1 MTFDVKAHY
10 QRAVAANVRLWR
22 QRLLEE
28 TGPDRWQAQ
37 PEAVWQAVAAGL
49 ASVSAQPEAASLAA
63 ELISTM
69 ERWGLWLAWMPLVE
83 TAVTLA
89 LPPELHGRLLLAQG
103 RIYFLNRNFSDAIRV
118 QETALALAE
127 AHQMAELAALAHYHL
142 TNAFLGDKQYNR
154 ARAHGAEALRLLPP
168 MPTVALA
175 SLHNSL
181 GLIELETG
189 ALAASEEQ
197 FQQALACWS
206 GLDEPT
212 LQARTWLNLGVVYYR
227 QSRWAEAQR
236 CYEQA
241 YAVLAPT
248 ASMVD
253 KLKVLNGLGTLHYVS
268 GEFTEAER
276 VFRQG
281 LAEARPLPGMF
292 HLRGSLTH
300 NVGNTLLAMGRWGE
314 AVLYLEKSLVL
325 WQQAND
331 GLEQANST
339 GTLGE
344 LYEQQGEW
352 DTAVTHYE
360 TALHLLA
367 DYPEHQ
373 WAQKLTATFQTA
385 RARCAALNSET

>member
-10 QRAVAANVRLWR
+10 QRAVAANVQLWR

-28 TGPDRWQAQ
+28 AQPHRWQTRQ
-37 PEAVWQAVAAGL
+37 EAIWQAVTAGL
-49 ASVSAQPEAASLAA
+49 ASESAPDEAAALAVA
-63 ELISTM
+63 LTPLM
-69 ERWGLWLAWMPLVE
+69 EQWGVWIDWLPLLE
-83 TAVTLA
+83 RATTLA
-89 LPPELHGRLLLAQG
+89 LPPGLQGEWLLAQG
-103 RIYFLNRNFSDAIRV
+103 RLHCLNRNFSDAIRL
-118 QETALALAE
+118 QEAALALAKE
-127 AHQMAELAALAHYHL
+127 YQDTWLAALAHQQL
-142 TNAFLGDKQYNR
+142 TNAFLGGKQYNR
-154 ARAHGAEALRLLPP
+154 ARAHGAEALRLLSP
-168 MPTVALA
+168 MPTVTLA

-189 ALAASEEQ
+189 ALAASEGQ

-241 YAVLAPT
+241 YAVLAST
-248 ASMVD
+248 ASVVD

-314 AVLYLEKSLVL
+314 AALYLEKSLVL

-352 DTAVTHYE
+352 DTAVTHYDA
-360 TALHLLA
+360 ALHLLT
-367 DYPEHQ
+367 DYPDHQ

-385 RARCAALNSET
+385 RARCAALGT